1 MEKWFFFNR
10 IHVSRHNLS
19 VDQGLQNAVSVFPD
33 STYASLARRNSTVL
47 TAEMAF
53 DLTVSDLVVEHR
65 FLHTTPRSGFLKK
78 STPLL
83 INGIIAGG

>member
-1 MEKWFFFNR
+1 
-10 IHVSRHNLS
+10 VSSHNLS

-33 STYASLARRNSTVL
+33 STNASLARRNSTVL

-53 DLTVSDLVVEHR
+53 DLAVSDLVVEHR
-65 FLHTTPRSGFLKK
+65 FLHATPRFGFLMK